1 MARFCWNRLA
11 NYLYENFPFAGSVVY
26 FISVVLATGFGH
38 AFSVSLSVVD
48 LISFPDCRVYIGSS
62 LQFDKRNFVVP
73 F

>member
-1 MARFCWNRLA
+1 M
-11 NYLYENFPFAGSVVY
+11 VY

-38 AFSVSLSVVD
+38 AFSVSTGLVN
-48 LISFPDCRVYIGSS
+48 LTSFPDCRVYIGSS